1 MSSNSDLLTSLDV
14 MYEAANRRAE
24 AAEWRDD
31 YATGYCDGLWDART
45 RVREAVY
52 DKGLV
57 LHTRATNEYDEL
69 NVGLQTVRDLYVSVE
84 DQYRR
89 LEGEMNGLIRLIDK
103 IRELA
108 DFGLDETAHVDPA
121 VEALIEII
129 RLLDGGDA

>member
-1 MSSNSDLLTSLDV
+1 MSSNSDLLTSLNE

-31 YATGYCDGLWDART
+31 YATGYCDGIWDART
-45 RVREAVY
+45 RVREAEALEGVY
-52 DKGLV
+52 KAAYEKELV
-57 LHTRATNEYDEL
+57 LYT
-69 NVGLQTVRDLYVSVE
+69 SVV
-84 DQYRR
+84 DQYRH
-89 LEGEMNGLIRLIDK
+89 LEGEMDGLIHLTNK

-108 DFGLDETAHVDPA
+108 EFGLDGSDLSDAA